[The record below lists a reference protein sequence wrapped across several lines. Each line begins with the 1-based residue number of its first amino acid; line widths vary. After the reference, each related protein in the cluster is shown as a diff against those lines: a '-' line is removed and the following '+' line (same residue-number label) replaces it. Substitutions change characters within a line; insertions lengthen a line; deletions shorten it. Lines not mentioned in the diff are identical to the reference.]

1 MSLTSTARV
10 SNRGQTNL
18 PAELRRRWGLVDGG
32 EVGVI
37 DLGNAALIVPEGV
50 DAARREVMRVLVEH
64 YDHGLRAI
72 ADPDLTDQ

>member
-50 DAARREVMRVLVEH
+50 GAARREVLRVLMDR

-72 ADPDLTDQ
+72 ADPDLADQ

>member
-50 DAARREVMRVLVEH
+50 GAARREVLRVLMER

-72 ADPDLTDQ
+72 ADPDLADQ